1 MHLKMIIYQF
11 CEQMLRLFMQK
22 MLIPICPKLSNTWED
37 VMRFHTFK
45 L

>member
-1 MHLKMIIYQF
+1 MIMYQF

-22 MLIPICPKLSNTWED
+22 MLIPISLKLSNTWED
-37 VMRFHTFK
+37 VMRFHTLK